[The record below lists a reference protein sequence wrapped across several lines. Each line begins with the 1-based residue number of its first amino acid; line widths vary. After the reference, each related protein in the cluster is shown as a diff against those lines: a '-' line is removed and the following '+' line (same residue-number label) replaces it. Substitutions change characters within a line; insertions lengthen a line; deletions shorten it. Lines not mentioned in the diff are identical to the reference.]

1 MDRREFI
8 SVSAGLAASGLL
20 PRWTWAGDLPRDL
33 KITRIVG
40 FDLVSKRPKFV
51 GKNARLGDHGDRAT
65 DRMVRLFTNAGL
77 EGLGNC
83 RADETA
89 LASLLGRNP
98 FDFFRPEA
106 PAMKGP
112 LGAGT
117 MPLWDLAGQALKR
130 PVFELLGGKGPGR
143 VPVYDGSIYFAD
155 LLPQYADRWQERFKE
170 EIELGLQRG
179 HRAFKIKI
187 GRGAK
192 WMPVEEGYER
202 DKAVLKTIREH
213 AGPDMALGADANNGY
228 DLERAKRLL
237 TDLPD
242 IGLAFFEEPF
252 PEQVEQDLELKAFIA
267 GRKLKTLIADGETQ
281 RALDAYRPFMEAR
294 AVDVYNGDMNH
305 YGIEGILTGAA
316 WAGAQGLFVGPHNWG
331 SLVGF
336 YMMLHVGRA
345 IPNFYRAE
353 SDPLDNDVLVA
364 DGYAIKDGL
373 ARVPDAPGFG
383 LKIVEA
389 RFAAAIK
396 PRFDL
401 RL

>member
-1 MDRREFI
+1 MNRPKCT
-8 SVSAGLAASGLL
+8 SVSTGQSESL
-20 PRWTWAGDLPRDL
+20 PRWTWAGDLPRNL
-33 KITRIVG
+33 KITRVIG

-51 GKNARLGDHGDRAT
+51 GKNAVLLDHGDRGT

-77 EGLGNC
+77 EGIGHC
-83 RADETA
+83 RADEKA
-89 LASLLGRNP
+89 LASLLGRDP
-98 FDFFRPEA
+98 FDFFRPND
-106 PAMKGP
+106 PAMKGL

-117 MPLWDLAGQALKR
+117 MPLWDLAGQALKK
-130 PVFELLGGKGPGR
+130 PVFELLGGKGPVR

-155 LLPQYADRWQERFKE
+155 LLPPHTDRWQERFRE
-170 EIELGLQRG
+170 EIELGLCRG
-179 HRAFKIKI
+179 HRAFKVKI

-192 WMPVEEGYER
+192 WMPAEEGYER
-202 DKAVLKTIREH
+202 DKAVLETVRKL
-213 AGPDMALGADANNGY
+213 AGPDAVLGADANNGY

-237 TDLPD
+237 ADLPD

-252 PEQVEQDLELKAFIA
+252 PEEVEQDLELKAFIA
-267 GRKLKTLIADGETQ
+267 GRKLKTLIADGET
-281 RALDAYRPFMEAR
+281 RRSLDAYKPFMEAR
-294 AVDVYNGDMNH
+294 AVDIYNGDMNH
-305 YGIEGILTGAA
+305 YGIEGILTEAA
-316 WAGAQGLFVGPHNWG
+316 WAGAQGLLVGPHNWG

-336 YMMLHVGRA
+336 YTMLHVGCA

-353 SDPLDNDVLVA
+353 SDPMDNEVLVA

-383 LKIVEA
+383 LKIVEP

-401 RL
+401 KP